1 MNKNKTVVKSLALAT
16 ALTAAGVATTT
27 TAHADDKP
35 ASTSTEAVSQTP
47 AQQLTN
53 LKSQQTQEENQ
64 MASANAAEMSQAN
77 SQAGVQVSQLNE
89 QLSRNQV
96 SQAAADSAALAS
108 GTAEINSAAS
118 AATAQENASY
128 SDAVASQT
136 AANSAALADAEKNVY
151 TEAQKANLKAQNDND
166 YASQK
171 ETLDS
176 THQAKLDSLK
186 STHDQNVANV
196 NAQIKAN
203 ETAAE
208 QNHDQQVKDA
218 TKQVD
223 TKISQAQDAVT
234 NAQNKVNNDSTA
246 VANAQTS
253 LTQAQ
258 SQLTAAKSALDD
270 ATSSTTTDD
279 DIPHFKI
286 VWNGNDETFNQDNQ
300 AMYDAMD
307 EWADEELNNKKDNR
321 KVELNSNGQI
331 TGNDLTEL
339 TNFAANVINDLR
351 QQTGAQPV
359 RVNDKTNSIV
369 QEYTHDVTSFEHN
382 YVIMNQTKDKHHL
395 NMLTEA
401 IMRQGDPGETLADWK
416 INELKGQIVMW
427 IEGYLTEDNN
437 ATPQFPYGHRHTIL
451 GLPYEIAGWTQAD
464 QENQFFSLN
473 AARDD
478 GDLVS
483 RFVFLKYNNPSDEA
497 GATTPGVDSSTPDI
511 SALQATLTSAQSA
524 YDTAKTALTNAQTAQ
539 DNDTTALTKAQTTL
553 KSLQDSRQSDIDAL
567 VSPVAE
573 SAKVKQ
579 LKAQIQSLDDEYTK
593 NVNDEN
599 QSYQDS
605 VKKLNDSYDAAE
617 KQIDALP
624 TNVDD
629 LKASLQKKLDTLKAD
644 HEKKLQAINDDA
656 AKKIQALKD
665 KLAASHDDDNAPIKA
680 QIASIRKQVAAKEKA
695 LSGKLAQLK
704 LDHHNALMA
713 LAAKLNVNLDG
724 TPKATDVAKGDGN
737 AYVTDDGKTVVLPG
751 DGNVSTNES
760 NADITTV
767 NFIDHEANNT
777 TETSAN
783 KANSLPQTGTK
794 DSAAIVALGAVS
806 AMFGLSLAAK
816 RHEF

>member
-1 MNKNKTVVKSLALAT
+1 MNKKTVTKSLALAT

-35 ASTSTEAVSQTP
+35 ASASTEAVSQTP

-64 MASANAAEMSQAN
+64 MASANAAEMAQAN
-77 SQAGVQVSQLNE
+77 SQADSQVAQLNN
-89 QLSRNQV
+89 QLSENQA

-108 GTAEINSAAS
+108 GTAQINSAAS
-118 AATAQENASY
+118 AATAKENASY
-128 SDAVASQT
+128 SDAVTSQT
-136 AANSAALADAEKNVY
+136 AANSAALADAQKNIY

-196 NAQIKAN
+196 NSQIKAN

-208 QNHDQQVKDA
+208 QNHDQQVQDA

-223 TKISQAQDAVT
+223 AKISQAQDAVT
-234 NAQNKVNNDSTA
+234 DAQNKVNNDSTA

-258 SQLTAAKSALDD
+258 SQLTSAKSALDN
-270 ATSSTTTDD
+270 ATSSTTADK
-279 DIPHFKI
+279 DIPHFHI
-286 VWNGNDETFNQDNQ
+286 VWTGNDKTFNSDNQ
-300 AMYDAMD
+300 AMYNAMD
-307 EWADEELNNKKDNR
+307 EWADEELNNTKEDQEK
-321 KVELNSNGQI
+321 LQFNSNGQL
-331 TGNDLTEL
+331 TGESLREI
-339 TNFAANVINDLR
+339 TNFTASVINDLR
-351 QQTGAQPV
+351 QQIGTQPV
-359 RVNDKTNSIV
+359 RVNDKTNDIV
-369 QEYTHDVTSFEHN
+369 QEYTHNHTSFSHDYTN
-382 YVIMNQTKDKHHL
+382 MNQTKNKHNL

-401 IMRQGDPGETLADWK
+401 IMWNTGYYLNSSQYTMAA
-416 INELKGQIVMW
+416 LKSQVISW
-427 IEGYLTEDNN
+427 IEGYLTEDN
-437 ATPQFPYGHRHTIL
+437 TVSPQYPYGHRHTIL
-451 GLPYEIAGWTQAD
+451 GLPYEISGWTQAD

-473 AARDD
+473 TADDD
-478 GDLVS
+478 GDTVS
-483 RFVFLKYNNPSDEA
+483 RFVFLKYNDPADEA

-511 SALQATLTSAQSA
+511 TSLQAAVTSAQSA

-539 DNDTTALTKAQTTL
+539 TNDNNALTKAQTTL
-553 KSLQDSRQSDIDAL
+553 KSLQDSRQADIDAL

-573 SAKVKQ
+573 SVKVKQ

-593 NVNDEN
+593 NVKDEN
-599 QSYQDS
+599 AAYQDS
-605 VKKLNDSYDAAE
+605 VKKLNDSYEATE

-624 TNVDD
+624 TDVND
-629 LKASLQKKLDTLKAD
+629 LKASLQQKLADLKAD

-665 KLAASHDDDNAPIKA
+665 KLATSHADDNAPIKA
-680 QIASIRKQVAAKEKA
+680 QIASIRKQVADKQAA

-704 LDHHNALMA
+704 TDHQNALMA

-724 TPKATDVAKGDGN
+724 TPKATDVVKGSGN
-737 AYVTDDGKTVVLPG
+737 SYVTKNGTTVTLPSNG
-751 DGNVSTNES
+751 NINVANNADVTNVSFSGNTSES
-760 NADITTV
+760 GNSKD
-767 NFIDHEANNT
+767 
-777 TETSAN
+777 
-783 KANSLPQTGTK
+783 NSLPQTGTK
-794 DSAAIVALGAVS
+794 DSVAVMALGAVS
-806 AMFGLSLAAK
+806 AMFGLGLAAK
-816 RHEF
+816 RREF